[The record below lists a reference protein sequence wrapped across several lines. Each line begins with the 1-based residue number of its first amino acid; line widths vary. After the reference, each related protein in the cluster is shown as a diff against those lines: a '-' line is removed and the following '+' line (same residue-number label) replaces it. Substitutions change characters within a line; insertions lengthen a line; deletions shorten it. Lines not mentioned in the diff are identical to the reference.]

1 MKELVIKITE
11 TCSPDEA
18 YALNN
23 DMRTIDE
30 KFKALCVS
38 VKRRKRSLEEN
49 RELAKQFFDGAE
61 KLTDNLKSLE
71 DKLKSDPSIGK
82 DKVTVK
88 TQMKHHKELQMS
100 LNLTQQQLNSV
111 VKNGNM
117 LQNKGTTNESV
128 LIDDRGNEVKAL
140 WDEISKM
147 LVARQRQLEE
157 ALLFH
162 GMFQDAV
169 QALEDWLS
177 NIEPVLA
184 TGTAVM
190 GDVDT
195 IKLLIDQHKVC
206 LYLKFALLW
215 KSHYRTSQTLPRCL
229 LASFVADHI
238 LFSVASTLLI
248 LEHPHTLQ
256 FAQILHG

>member
-88 TQMKHHKELQMS
+88 TQMKHHKELQMA

-128 LIDDRGNEVKAL
+128 VIDDRGNEVKAL

-206 LYLKFALLW
+206 RYLMFALL
-215 KSHYRTSQTLPRCL
+215 
-229 LASFVADHI
+229 
-238 LFSVASTLLI
+238 
-248 LEHPHTLQ
+248 
-256 FAQILHG
+256 